1 MSDIF
6 NAISDATRRQILGA
20 LAATPG
26 LTVGELVALTGE
38 GQPTVS
44 KHLKTLRDLSLVTVE
59 TAGQTRKYSL
69 NAGPLTEVAAFI
81 NSVDASATAATTS
94 GSHESTVTAEAVVS
108 AIESKLAVK
117 FGEAG
122 ESLGSWLAESV
133 DWLGGQLNEQ
143 VLDKIDEEKLGRDLG
158 RRMADARFA
167 AEKSARDAAAAAKA
181 KLDEGLRAAKSRF
194 KSQGPE
200 SD

>member
-26 LTVGELVALTGE
+26 QTVSELVSLTGE

-44 KHLKTLRDLSLVTVE
+44 KHLKTLRDLNLVTVE

-69 NAGPLTEVAAFI
+69 NAAPLAEVSAFLNQVDAPAGAATSGTTEV
-81 NSVDASATAATTS
+81 TAK
-94 GSHESTVTAEAVVS
+94 AVVS

-117 FGEAG
+117 LGEAG
-122 ESLGSWLAESV
+122 ENVGNKVAEAV
-133 DWLGGQLNEQ
+133 DWLGDQLNEQ
-143 VLDKIDEEKLGRDLG
+143 VLEKIDEDKLGRELG
-158 RRMADARFA
+158 RRIADARFA
-167 AEKSARDAAAAAKA
+167 AEKSAREAAAAAKA
-181 KLDEGLRAAKSRF
+181 KLDEGLQAAKNRL
-194 KSQGPE
+194 KQQGPE

>member
-20 LAATPG
+20 LATTPG

-69 NAGPLTEVAAFI
+69 NAGPLSEVTAFV
-81 NSVDASATAATTS
+81 NSVDASAAATTTS
-94 GSHESTVTAEAVVS
+94 GSHESKVTAEAVVS
-108 AIESKLAVK
+108 AIDSKLAVK

-122 ESLGSWLAESV
+122 ESLGSWVAESV
-133 DWLGGQLNEQ
+133 DWLGDQLNEQ

-158 RRMADARFA
+158 RRMADAKFA

-181 KLDEGLRAAKSRF
+181 KLDEGLKAAKNRF

>member
-20 LAATPG
+20 LSATPG
-26 LTVGELVALTGE
+26 LTVSELVALTGE

-44 KHLKTLRDLSLVTVE
+44 KHLKTLRDLDLVSVE

-69 NAGPLTEVAAFI
+69 NAAPLAEVSAFL
-81 NSVDASATAATTS
+81 NSVDAGSAEAHST
-94 GSHESTVTAEAVVS
+94 HEAQVTAKAVVS

-122 ESLGSWLAESV
+122 ENLGSWVAESV
-133 DWLGGQLNEQ
+133 DWLGDQINEQ
-143 VLDKIDEEKLGRDLG
+143 VFDKIDEEKLGRELG
-158 RRMADARFA
+158 RRMADARFT
-167 AEKSARDAAAAAKA
+167 AEKGAREAAAAAKA
-181 KLDEGLRAAKSRF
+181 KLDEGLKAAKSRF
-194 KSQGPE
+194 KNQGPE

>member
-20 LAATPG
+20 LAVKPG
-26 LTVGELVALTGE
+26 QTVSELVALTGE

-44 KHLKTLRDLSLVTVE
+44 KHLKTLRDLNLVTAQAE
-59 TAGQTRKYSL
+59 GQTRKYSL
-69 NAGPLTEVAAFI
+69 NAGPLAEVAVFLTHLDAPAADSAF
-81 NSVDASATAATTS
+81 ASKHDS
-94 GSHESTVTAEAVVS
+94 EVTAKAVVE

-117 FGEAG
+117 LGEAG
-122 ESLGSWLAESV
+122 ENLGTWVADSAQ
-133 DWLGGQLNEQ
+133 WLGEQLSEQ
-143 VLDKIDEEKLGRDLG
+143 VIEKIDEDKLGRELG

-167 AEKSARDAAAAAKA
+167 AEKSAREAAAAAKA

-194 KSQGPE
+194 KNQGPE

>member
-20 LAATPG
+20 LAKTPG
-26 LTVGELVALTGE
+26 LTVSELVALTGE

-44 KHLKTLRDLSLVTVE
+44 KHLKTLRDLNLVSVE
-59 TAGQTRKYSL
+59 SAGQTRKYSL
-69 NAGPLTEVAAFI
+69 NAGPLGEVTAFL
-81 NSVDASATAATTS
+81 NSVDASSTKPKNAAKPEADITAK
-94 GSHESTVTAEAVVS
+94 TVVT

-122 ESLGSWLAESV
+122 ESLGSWVAESV
-133 DWLGGQLNEQ
+133 DWLGDQINEQ
-143 VLDKIDEEKLGRDLG
+143 VLEKIDEEKLGRDLG

-167 AEKSARDAAAAAKA
+167 AEKSAREAAATAKA
-181 KLDEGLRAAKSRF
+181 KLDEGLKAAKSRF
-194 KSQGPE
+194 KNQGPE

>member
-69 NAGPLTEVAAFI
+69 NAGPLSEVTAFV
-81 NSVDASATAATTS
+81 NSVDASTATKTTAR
-94 GSHESTVTAEAVVS
+94 SHESKVTAEAVVS

-122 ESLGSWLAESV
+122 ESLGSWVAESV
-133 DWLGGQLNEQ
+133 DWLGDQLNEQ
-143 VLDKIDEEKLGRDLG
+143 VLDKIDEQKLGRDLG
-158 RRMADARFA
+158 RRMADAKFA

-181 KLDEGLRAAKSRF
+181 KLDEGLKAAKNRF
-194 KSQGPE
+194 KNQGPE

>member
-6 NAISDATRRQILGA
+6 NAISDATRRQILSSLSA
-20 LAATPG
+20 KPG
-26 LTVGELVALTGE
+26 QTVSELVALTGE

-44 KHLKTLRDLSLVTVE
+44 KHLKTLRDLNLVTVE

-69 NAGPLTEVAAFI
+69 NPAPLAEVAAFLG
-81 NSVDASATAATTS
+81 NVDASASGATAAPAADAS
-94 GSHESTVTAEAVVS
+94 VTAKAVVS
-108 AIESKLAVK
+108 AIESKLSTK

-122 ESLGSWLAESV
+122 ENLGTWVAESV

-143 VLDKIDEEKLGRDLG
+143 VLEKIDEDKLGRELG
-158 RRMADARFA
+158 RRLADARFA
-167 AEKSARDAAAAAKA
+167 AEKSAREAAAAAKA
-181 KLDEGLRAAKSRF
+181 KLDEGLQAAKNRL
-194 KSQGPE
+194 KQQGPE

>member
-26 LTVGELVALTGE
+26 LTVSELVTLTGE

-44 KHLKTLRDLSLVTVE
+44 KHLKTLRDLNLVTVE

-69 NAGPLTEVAAFI
+69 NSGPLAEVAAFL
-81 NSVDASATAATTS
+81 NQVDAPSAHSAAS
-94 GSHESTVTAEAVVS
+94 SKHESEVTAKAVVS
-108 AIESKLAVK
+108 AIESKLAVRL
-117 FGEAG
+117 GEAG
-122 ESLGSWLAESV
+122 ENLGTWVAESV
-133 DWLGGQLNEQ
+133 DWLGDQLNEQ
-143 VLDKIDEEKLGRDLG
+143 VIEKIDEDKLGRELG

-167 AEKSARDAAAAAKA
+167 AEKSAREAAAAAKA
-181 KLDEGLRAAKSRF
+181 KLDEGLQAAKNRL
-194 KSQGPE
+194 KQQGPE

>member
-20 LAATPG
+20 LADTPG
-26 LTVGELVALTGE
+26 LTVSELVTLTGE

-59 TAGQTRKYSL
+59 SAGQTRKYSL
-69 NAGPLTEVAAFI
+69 NSGPLSEVVVFL
-81 NSVDASATAATTS
+81 STVDAFSSTSKTAAKNDA
-94 GSHESTVTAEAVVS
+94 EVTAKVVVT
-108 AIESKLAVK
+108 AIESKLAAK

-122 ESLGSWLAESV
+122 ENLGSWIAESV
-133 DWLGGQLNEQ
+133 DWLGDQVNEQ
-143 VLDKIDEEKLGRDLG
+143 VLEKIDEEKLGRDLG
-158 RRMADARFA
+158 RRMADARFV
-167 AEKSARDAAAAAKA
+167 AEKSAREAAAAAKA
-181 KLDEGLRAAKSRF
+181 KLDEGLKAAKSRF
-194 KSQGPE
+194 KNQGPE

>member
-26 LTVGELVALTGE
+26 LTVSELVALTGE
-38 GQPTVS
+38 GQPAVS
-44 KHLKTLRDLSLVTVE
+44 KHLKTLRDLDLVSVE

-69 NAGPLTEVAAFI
+69 NAAPLVEVSAFL
-81 NSVDASATAATTS
+81 NSVDAGSAEAHSA
-94 GSHESTVTAEAVVS
+94 HESQVTAKAVVS
-108 AIESKLAVK
+108 AIESKLSVK
-117 FGEAG
+117 LGEAG
-122 ESLGSWLAESV
+122 ENLGSWVAESV
-133 DWLGGQLNEQ
+133 DWLGDQINEQ
-143 VLDKIDEEKLGRDLG
+143 VLDKIDEEKLGRELG
-158 RRMADARFA
+158 RRMADARYN
-167 AEKSARDAAAAAKA
+167 AEKGAREAAAAAKA

-194 KSQGPE
+194 KNQGPE

>member
-69 NAGPLTEVAAFI
+69 NAGPLSEVTAFV
-81 NSVDASATAATTS
+81 NSVDASTATKTTAR
-94 GSHESTVTAEAVVS
+94 SHESKVTAEAVVS

-122 ESLGSWLAESV
+122 ESLGSWVAESV
-133 DWLGGQLNEQ
+133 DWLGDQLNEQ
-143 VLDKIDEEKLGRDLG
+143 VLDKIDEQKLGRDLG
-158 RRMADARFA
+158 RRMADAKFE

-181 KLDEGLRAAKSRF
+181 KLDEGLKAAKNRF
-194 KSQGPE
+194 KNQGPE

>member
-26 LTVGELVALTGE
+26 LTVSELVALTGE

-44 KHLKTLRDLSLVTVE
+44 KHLKTLRDLNLVTVE

-69 NAGPLTEVAAFI
+69 NAGPLSEVSAFLTI
-81 NSVDASATAATTS
+81 VDAPAA
-94 GSHESTVTAEAVVS
+94 GSPASSKHESDVVAKAVVE

-117 FGEAG
+117 MGEAG
-122 ESLGSWLAESV
+122 ETLGSWVAESV
-133 DWLGGQLNEQ
+133 DWLGDQLSEQ
-143 VLDKIDEEKLGRDLG
+143 VIDKIDEQKMGRELG

-167 AEKSARDAAAAAKA
+167 AEKSAREAAAAAKA
-181 KLDEGLRAAKSRF
+181 KLDEGLKAAKHRL
-194 KSQGPE
+194 KNQGPE

>member
-20 LAATPG
+20 LATTPG

-69 NAGPLTEVAAFI
+69 NAGPLNEVTAFV
-81 NSVDASATAATTS
+81 NSVDASAAATTTS
-94 GSHESTVTAEAVVS
+94 GSHESKVTAEAVVS
-108 AIESKLAVK
+108 AIDSKLAVK

-122 ESLGSWLAESV
+122 ESLGSWVAESV
-133 DWLGGQLNEQ
+133 DWLGDQLNEQ

-158 RRMADARFA
+158 RRMADAKFA

-181 KLDEGLRAAKSRF
+181 KLDEGLKAAKNRF

>member
-20 LAATPG
+20 LATTPG

-69 NAGPLTEVAAFI
+69 NGGPLSEVTAFV
-81 NSVDASATAATTS
+81 NSVDASAAATTTS
-94 GSHESTVTAEAVVS
+94 GSHESKVTAEAVVS

-122 ESLGSWLAESV
+122 ESLGSWVAESV
-133 DWLGGQLNEQ
+133 DWLGDQLNEQ

-158 RRMADARFA
+158 RRMADAKFA

-181 KLDEGLRAAKSRF
+181 KLDEGLKAAKNRF

>member
-20 LAATPG
+20 LATTPG

-69 NAGPLTEVAAFI
+69 NAGPLSEVTAFV
-81 NSVDASATAATTS
+81 NSVDASAAATTTS
-94 GSHESTVTAEAVVS
+94 GSHESKVTAEAVVS

-122 ESLGSWLAESV
+122 ESLGSWVAESV
-133 DWLGGQLNEQ
+133 DWLGDQLNEQ

-158 RRMADARFA
+158 RRMADAKFA

-181 KLDEGLRAAKSRF
+181 KLDEGLKAAKNRF

>member
-20 LAATPG
+20 LATTPG

-69 NAGPLTEVAAFI
+69 NAGPLSEVTAFVY
-81 NSVDASATAATTS
+81 SVDASAAATTTS
-94 GSHESTVTAEAVVS
+94 GSHESKVTAEAVVS

-122 ESLGSWLAESV
+122 ESLGSWVAESV
-133 DWLGGQLNEQ
+133 DWLGDQLNEQ

-158 RRMADARFA
+158 RRMADAKFA

-181 KLDEGLRAAKSRF
+181 KLDEGLKAAKNRF

>member
-20 LAATPG
+20 LAITPA
-26 LTVGELVALTGE
+26 LTVGEIVALTGE

-69 NAGPLTEVAAFI
+69 NAGPLSEVTAFV
-81 NSVDASATAATTS
+81 NSVDASFTGKSAS
-94 GSHESTVTAEAVVS
+94 GSKGSKAPVEAAVS

-122 ESLGSWLAESV
+122 ESLGSWVADSV
-133 DWLGGQLNEQ
+133 DWLGDQLNEQ

-158 RRMADARFA
+158 RRVADARFA

-181 KLDEGLRAAKSRF
+181 KLDEGLKAAKSRF
-194 KSQGPE
+194 KNQGPE

>member
-20 LAATPG
+20 LAAKPG
-26 LTVGELVALTGE
+26 LTVSELVALTGE

-59 TAGQTRKYSL
+59 ASGQTRKYSI
-69 NAGPLTEVAAFI
+69 NTAPLTEVLTFI
-81 NSVDASATAATTS
+81 GSLDASLGSS
-94 GSHESTVTAEAVVS
+94 GSSAKTESTVTAKAVVD
-108 AIESKLAVK
+108 AIESTLAVK
-117 FGEAG
+117 MGEAG
-122 ESLGSWLAESV
+122 EQLGSWVAGSV
-133 DWLGGQLNEQ
+133 DWLGDQLNEQ
-143 VLDKIDEEKLGRDLG
+143 VIDKIDEDKLGRELG
-158 RRMADARFA
+158 RRLADARFQA
-167 AEKSARDAAAAAKA
+167 DKSTRDAAAAAKA
-181 KLDEGLRAAKSRF
+181 KLHEGLVAAKRRF

>member
-69 NAGPLTEVAAFI
+69 NAGPLSEVTAFV
-81 NSVDASATAATTS
+81 NSVDASTASNTTAS
-94 GSHESTVTAEAVVS
+94 SHESKVTAEAVVS

-122 ESLGSWLAESV
+122 ESLGSWVAESV
-133 DWLGGQLNEQ
+133 DWLGDQLNEQ
-143 VLDKIDEEKLGRDLG
+143 VLDKIDEQKLGRDLG
-158 RRMADARFA
+158 RRMADAKFA

-181 KLDEGLRAAKSRF
+181 KLDEGLKAAKNRF
-194 KSQGPE
+194 KNQGPE